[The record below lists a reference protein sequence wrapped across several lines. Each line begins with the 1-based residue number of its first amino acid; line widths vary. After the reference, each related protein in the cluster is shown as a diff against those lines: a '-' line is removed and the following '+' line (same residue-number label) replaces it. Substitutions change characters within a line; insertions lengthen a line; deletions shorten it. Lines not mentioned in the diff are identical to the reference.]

1 MADRVLKIGLL
12 DQLGFCKVPSE
23 MRASDPPKTSR
34 IAALGLG
41 LVLSVSCHTDEGR
54 VEWWQAEQERI
65 ALSHLLE
72 LKEFQHSQTF
82 GSTYHELQ
90 KIREI
95 AEFDAISIRVLSE
108 RRSILQ
114 NEVQL
119 LAVELAEFKKLAIQ
133 RQREQATGRTFEKL
147 VLPSGR
153 TFSNA
158 RVAAINDA
166 GVTLRHAEGSARM
179 RIDDL
184 SPEQQVFFGLEV
196 DLAIAA
202 ERREFESAVSYERA
216 VDVQLAA
223 MKVQEKLNAE
233 SAMREEAVRRAKRT
247 QIAAQQTIASSI
259 RPLSQPATRLG
270 SRSWDPYSYRMQYP
284 SDRFYYGY
292 TYYSS
297 PTYTRWCP
305 SVYTSGYS
313 TRGVSG
319 YTSSTPSG
327 RSTSFSTT
335 NSPSNP

>member
-1 MADRVLKIGLL
+1 MMASYSPRISK
-12 DQLGFCKVPSE
+12 
-23 MRASDPPKTSR
+23 

-41 LVLSVSCHTDEGR
+41 LVLSVSCHTDEDR

-72 LKEFQHSQTF
+72 LKEFQHSQIF
-82 GSTYHELQ
+82 GSSYQEFQ
-90 KIREI
+90 KIREF
-95 AEFDAISIRVLSE
+95 AESDTNSIRVLSE
-108 RRSILQ
+108 RRATLQ
-114 NEVQL
+114 NEVQF
-119 LAVELAEFKKLAIQ
+119 LAAELVDFKQFAIQ
-133 RQREQATGRTFEKL
+133 GQRDQAMGRTFGEL

-166 GVTLRHAEGSARM
+166 GVTIRHAEGSARM
-179 RIDDL
+179 GVDDL
-184 SPEQQVFFGLEV
+184 SPEQQVFFGLEA

-233 SAMREEAVRRAKRT
+233 SAMREEAAHRAKRT

-270 SRSWDPYSYRMQYP
+270 SRSWDPYSYRVQYP

-297 PTYTRWCP
+297 PVYSRWCP
-305 SVYTSGYS
+305 SVYSSGSS

-319 YTSSTPSG
+319 FTTSTTTGGS
-327 RSTSFSTT
+327 RSFSNI
-335 NSPSNP
+335 NSSSNP